1 MSSQHHVFRTTMTIT
16 RVKTLIEEQ
25 GGEYFELYAK
35 LPDEDQEILAKAV
48 HNLVSVCNNMGVK
61 SALELLL
68 RLGEYLARNDAN
80 IRTKN
85 RQN

>member
-1 MSSQHHVFRTTMTIT
+1 MNSRHHVFRTIMTIT

-25 GGEYFELYAK
+25 GGEYYELYAQ
-35 LPDEDQEILAKAV
+35 LSEDDQERLARAV

-68 RLGEYLARNDAN
+68 RLGEYMVRNDN